1 MRKQAQGGEVTFQGG
16 KVTTTKVTTFQG
28 GKPVHPSEKWQSWC
42 LTTEP
47 SDCDSRDHRCVPG
60 TKSPGSLTC
69 SVCRSHLCRMRS
81 QSLILVLSRSCLVT
95 EKSRP
100 LGSSGPMMS
109 YHTGQ
114 PSWSQPHRAPGMY
127 FWITWAWT
135 NTRNLASC
143 TSQRYPDQAAVG
155 GLSQHTPWYKHCPS
169 TGGRLYCPGKKTEGL
184 AGGGLAHSR
193 YMAKAGLSH
202 ACLRPLGSL
211 VLPPMPPVSL
221 SMERS
226 WA

>member
-1 MRKQAQGGEVTFQGG
+1 MQDALTVPHLGLEQVLLGDREKQALGV
-16 KVTTTKVTTFQG
+16 K
-28 GKPVHPSEKWQSWC
+28 
-42 LTTEP
+42 
-47 SDCDSRDHRCVPG
+47 
-60 TKSPGSLTC
+60 
-69 SVCRSHLCRMRS
+69 
-81 QSLILVLSRSCLVT
+81 
-95 EKSRP
+95 RP
-100 LGSSGPMMS
+100 DDVI
-109 YHTGQ
+109 
-114 PSWSQPHRAPGMY
+114 PHRAAVMVTATQGPRHVLLDHLGMDKH
-127 FWITWAWT
+127 T
-135 NTRNLASC
+135 NLASC

-169 TGGRLYCPGKKTEGL
+169 NGGRLYCPGKKTEGL

-211 VLPPMPPVSL
+211 VLPPMSPVSL